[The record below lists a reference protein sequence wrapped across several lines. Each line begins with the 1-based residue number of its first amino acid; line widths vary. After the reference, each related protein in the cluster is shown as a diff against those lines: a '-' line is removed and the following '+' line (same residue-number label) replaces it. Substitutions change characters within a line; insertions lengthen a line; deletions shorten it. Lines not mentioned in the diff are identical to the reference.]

1 MTSKESEYRSVK
13 FMRILMK
20 IVGMYYTENP
30 RERLLLRVALTYAI
44 IAILFA
50 LAVEFVDLYHCLGDF
65 SAVMYNLCSTM
76 PLVMVLVKISNFL
89 FHWNVMMY
97 LISFAQNNFW
107 CDPDDDFT
115 RETMKRCD
123 KYGKIFVYL
132 FTNLVLFAVLDYIFA
147 PVVENFH
154 RNETDRIL
162 PFTLWVNLPVT
173 VTPYYE
179 ITYTIQSL
187 STLYTGICTCFFDNF
202 ISVLNIYVAGQLEIL
217 GHRVETVADTCIDI
231 TMKDYVSEKSKLG
244 LSLTLKKFKS
254 CINQHQIL
262 ISYIEQMERAFTLIL
277 LGQLI
282 LSSFVICVGGFQL
295 MATMSFL
302 RKFTFICHF
311 MAGLTQL
318 LLYTW
323 SCNQISE
330 KSLYISQAAYNTRWY
345 LLPYDETGKSLRNGI
360 LFLML
365 RAQRP
370 CQLTAGKFSPITL
383 QTLTAILSTA
393 MSYFTML
400 RQMSEDDV

>member
-1 MTSKESEYRSVK
+1 
-13 FMRILMK
+13 
-20 IVGMYYTENP
+20 
-30 RERLLLRVALTYAI
+30 
-44 IAILFA
+44 
-50 LAVEFVDLYHCLGDF
+50 
-65 SAVMYNLCSTM
+65 MYNLCSTM

-217 GHRVETVADTCIDI
+217 GHRVEAVADTCIDI

-244 LSLTLKKFKS
+244 LSLTLKNLTRLYKS
-254 CINQHQIL
+254 TSNPDILYRTNGTCFHFDSTWTINTFQFCDLRRWFSAHGEKQRI
-262 ISYIEQMERAFTLIL
+262 
-277 LGQLI
+277 I
-282 LSSFVICVGGFQL
+282 LSLVRWQHCCPVEFHFLQ
-295 MATMSFL
+295 ATMSFL

-323 SCNQISE
+323 SFCH
-330 KSLYISQAAYNTRWY
+330 
-345 LLPYDETGKSLRNGI
+345 
-360 LFLML
+360 
-365 RAQRP
+365 
-370 CQLTAGKFSPITL
+370 
-383 QTLTAILSTA
+383 
-393 MSYFTML
+393 TMKL
-400 RQMSEDDV
+400 ENR